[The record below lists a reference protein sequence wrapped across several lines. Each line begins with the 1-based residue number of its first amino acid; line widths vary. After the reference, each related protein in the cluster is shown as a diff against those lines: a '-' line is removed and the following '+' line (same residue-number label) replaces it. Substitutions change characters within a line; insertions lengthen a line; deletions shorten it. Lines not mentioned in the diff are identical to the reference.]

1 MVHYNT
7 ILQNATDLITKRV
20 SYFITKYSKR
30 LLQNALGFLLKNAT
44 ILLQNATAITKSNVY
59 YKMRQ
64 YRIFL
69 TRDISGA
76 SLPWAET
83 IESPVIEVG
92 LKAYLFYKIVNA
104 LSPHYCV
111 NYLNLNNSS
120 TFLTRAPKQNKKRNP
135 YENGAF

>member
-1 MVHYNT
+1 MVKFSYLVHYNT

-44 ILLQNATAITKSNVY
+44 ILLQNATATTKSNVY

-64 YRIFL
+64 YRIVL

-76 SLPWAET
+76 SLPCAET

-92 LKAYLFYKIVNA
+92 FENV
-104 LSPHYCV
+104 S
-111 NYLNLNNSS
+111 
-120 TFLTRAPKQNKKRNP
+120 FL
-135 YENGAF
+135 